1 MLLITVTYLR
11 LAYLAQRLGGRASC
25 AHQKPLEVGGVFHCA
40 SRLCEEACFARG
52 EVPGLG
58 QPVDCVG
65 EGLRQG
71 AGPQLQLVAGP
82 GVVAAASQLRIQML
96 SPLQGSR
103 VRSRRCAMSAAR
115 PNAARNHAGKVR
127 NRMRRPLTSP
137 SVRMMPGIV
146 T

>member
-1 MLLITVTYLR
+1 MLLITVTYRR

-40 SRLCEEACFARG
+40 RRLCEEACFARG

-82 GVVAAASQLRIQML
+82 GVVAAGVAVEDPDALAAPGQPR
-96 SPLQGSR
+96 PE
-103 VRSRRCAMSAAR
+103 SALCDVCR
-115 PNAARNHAGKVR
+115 PAESGEKPR
-127 NRMRRPLTSP
+127 
-137 SVRMMPGIV
+137 
-146 T
+146 